1 MVVLRETKSM
11 KPMVLTS
18 TQFISYREIRVKDTD
33 LYEDA
38 WGLSS
43 DYADVIEALRHLK
56 AFPRKKLTDRLI
68 DRIRKED

>member
-1 MVVLRETKSM
+1 M

-38 WGLSS
+38 WGLNS
-43 DYADVIEALRHLK
+43 DYADVIETLRRLK

-68 DRIRKED
+68 DRIRNEE